1 MKLSAPAHA
10 AGGLDARQIHN
21 PAQFVHEKRRQ
32 PEAWQCIDTKFTCST
47 SGVISHGS
55 AVRPW
60 QRRGGRQ
67 HWNQQQLKGPACYVA
82 GWTWQSSPGDGRTGL
97 NVFRL
102 QGAQCAATGPMDAS
116 PVFQYGPPVGQ
127 GPGRLL
133 RPSISAA
140 LPGLSSSLPLP
151 CPWYSDLQV
160 LMTVLLPLPP
170 HDEKLPTVRA
180 KTPPKPP
187 STIAHVNTIAIN
199 PCDRHRLRY
208 LLPTLC
214 PPW

>member
-116 PVFQYGPPVGQ
+116 PVLLPASRTGARTPAETQYFCRAARFVLEPP
-127 GPGRLL
+127 PT
-133 RPSISAA
+133 
-140 LPGLSSSLPLP
+140 LPL
-151 CPWYSDLQV
+151 V
-160 LMTVLLPLPP
+160 LGPSGSYDCAPPPPTPRRKAAHRSSQDATKTSLYYRTRQHHRNQPL
-170 HDEKLPTVRA
+170 
-180 KTPPKPP
+180 
-187 STIAHVNTIAIN
+187 
-199 PCDRHRLRY
+199 
-208 LLPTLC
+208 
-214 PPW
+214 

>member
-67 HWNQQQLKGPACYVA
+67 PLESAAAERTCLLCSRVDVAVQPWRWEDGTQRVSTPGGPVRSN
-82 GWTWQSSPGDGRTGL
+82 GPDGR
-97 NVFRL
+97 
-102 QGAQCAATGPMDAS
+102 
-116 PVFQYGPPVGQ
+116 
-127 GPGRLL
+127 
-133 RPSISAA
+133 
-140 LPGLSSSLPLP
+140 LPSLPIWP
-151 CPWYSDLQV
+151 ASRTGARTPAETQYFCRAARFV
-160 LMTVLLPLPP
+160 LEPPPTLPLVLGPSGSYDCAPP
-170 HDEKLPTVRA
+170 PPTPRRKA
-180 KTPPKPP
+180 AHRSSQDATKT
-187 STIAHVNTIAIN
+187 SLYYRTRQH
-199 PCDRHRLRY
+199 HRNQPL
-208 LLPTLC
+208 
-214 PPW
+214 